1 MGTSTSTPLAAA
13 ALAMPSPPES
23 ELAASPVGPDWFV
36 GLTPLQLAPRTVTA
50 MGQFVS
56 VLGQPNNAAAAQM
69 AATLLPCRGGYTSA
83 GGALW
88 ARPQPLLLPLS
99 FPQFFAASLG
109 RQLCLL
115 QCYTHYG
122 YTHCGYTHA
131 YCGYTY
137 SGQTYYGRT
146 YYGHTKYGVVSQARR
161 GGWSPAYPVRAAL
174 TSHGGRA
181 PEQSGAATPSEQ
193 CARPLE
199 EA

>member
-1 MGTSTSTPLAAA
+1 MRASYILEAATLCHRRPRSSLTSLCQAVGTSTSTPLAAA

-109 RQLCLL
+109 RQLCSYAYYW
-115 QCYTHYG
+115 CYTHYG
-122 YTHCGYTHA
+122 YTHCGYTNA
-131 YCGYTY
+131 Y
-137 SGQTYYGRT
+137 
-146 YYGHTKYGVVSQARR
+146 
-161 GGWSPAYPVRAAL
+161 
-174 TSHGGRA
+174 
-181 PEQSGAATPSEQ
+181 
-193 CARPLE
+193 
-199 EA
+199 